1 MIQNVK
7 QYLFIIAI
15 SLLVGFGISYAWNNK
30 TIEQQ
35 IEEQNTAILQDCLSK
50 ARMKQVPSEILEA
63 TSHCNK
69 DLLKT
74 IYSPSYS
81 WTVKE
86 DIITKEEQDC
96 IKNTPD
102 RWSEDPEMIQ
112 AIRKCNDKYW
122 TASTTPVSSAPLWF
136 QIIPSA
142 NAQMNESVKSV
153 KTSTTSHIEC
163 DQKCKIKVLVDAWI
177 GKNLAKEIVTVC
189 KSMAK
194 NPVHCIKYASSVSS
208 AESGWWKSCYKNNCF
223 WIKAWT
229 IWFKT
234 LNEWVIDWVTRYNK
248 YWWKATSMSQ
258 FYAPKW
264 KLPYFRYCTSE
275 HSSNSSK
282 WCPNGLKHSS
292 STFNKITF

>member
-1 MIQNVK
+1 MNNV
-7 QYLFIIAI
+7 QTITLAITIALI
-15 SLLVGFGISYAWNNK
+15 SGIATFAWNNK
-30 TIEQQ
+30 TLSEQVEEHNIEVL
-35 IEEQNTAILQDCLSK
+35 ENCLSK
-50 ARMKQVPSEILEA
+50 ARSKTTSDEILRA
-63 TSHCNK
+63 TKNCNQDILTK
-69 DLLKT
+69 
-74 IYSPSYS
+74 I
-81 WTVKE
+81 KE
-86 DIITKEEQDC
+86 PIT
-96 IKNTPD
+96 
-102 RWSEDPEMIQ
+102 
-112 AIRKCNDKYW
+112 W
-122 TASTTPVSSAPLWF
+122 TASTTPVSSVPLWF
-136 QIIPSA
+136 QLIPSA

-163 DQKCKIKVLVDAWI
+163 DQKCKIKVLVVAWI